1 MVIIATQGGLKTEL
15 NVLPIMMKRLT
26 ITGSTLRPRTVEQKA
41 EIARELLDQAWPL
54 LEDGGVSPVID
65 SVFAL
70 DQVREAHQRLES
82 GSHIGK
88 ILLQMS

>member
-26 ITGSTLRPRTVEQKA
+26 VTGSTLRPRTVEQKA
-41 EIARELLDQAWPL
+41 EIARELLEQAWPL
-54 LEDGGVSPVID
+54 LEDGSVSAVID
-65 SVFAL
+65 SVFSL

-88 ILLQMS
+88 ILLQMP